1 MKKLTVSIGSLGSA
15 AAGDYV
21 SFNIWQGK
29 RLLVSDKI
37 AGKHSGTFHREYD
50 VDYTQGEP
58 LRIESNAPAGCSV
71 GVNVAPSDDAVAYIN
86 TSAGKIVIHKQN
98 GDVACVMGPL
108 VTENKT
114 IEQRVADLEKQLAD
128 TISPSDAASIMEIV
142 SAETDRIIREKN
154 MIGFSADIAFMAN
167 AKLNSEYVFIADQ
180 ITPDDDDVK
189 VNVRI
194 TGRQTPDLSLFWVP
208 VLVDKVDGA
217 SLKYYEDQGVIAA
230 KKMIIDI
237 SKAAAL

>member
-71 GVNVAPSDDAVAYIN
+71 GVNVASSDDAVADTN
-86 TSAGKIVIHKQN
+86 ASAVFN
-98 GDVACVMGPL
+98 DVLSIKGNQIFMREVFISKSHLDDVMP
-108 VTENKT
+108 KT
-114 IEQRVADLEKQLAD
+114 LEQRVAVLEKRLTAEQEV
-128 TISPSDAASIMEIV
+128 ASLQ
-142 SAETDRIIREKN
+142 DRISEVIRSSFRK
-154 MIGFSADIAFMAN
+154 F
-167 AKLNSEYVFIADQ
+167 Q
-180 ITPDDDDVK
+180 
-189 VNVRI
+189 
-194 TGRQTPDLSLFWVP
+194 
-208 VLVDKVDGA
+208 
-217 SLKYYEDQGVIAA
+217 
-230 KKMIIDI
+230 
-237 SKAAAL
+237 

>member
-71 GVNVAPSDDAVAYIN
+71 CVHAEPGDGLLHSCDAAGVPDAVSTNIYKLIAKRFVFHYPN
-86 TSAGKIVIHKQN
+86 GEPVSVVGVFGKN
-98 GDVACVMGPL
+98 
-108 VTENKT
+108 NKT
-114 IEQRVADLEKQLAD
+114 LEQRVAELEKRLTEEQEV
-128 TISPSDAASIMEIV
+128 ASLQ
-142 SAETDRIIREKN
+142 DRISEVIRSS
-154 MIGFSADIAFMAN
+154 FRRF
-167 AKLNSEYVFIADQ
+167 Q
-180 ITPDDDDVK
+180 
-189 VNVRI
+189 
-194 TGRQTPDLSLFWVP
+194 
-208 VLVDKVDGA
+208 
-217 SLKYYEDQGVIAA
+217 
-230 KKMIIDI
+230 
-237 SKAAAL
+237 

>member
-71 GVNVAPSDDAVAYIN
+71 GVNAAPSDDAVADTNASAAFKGVLNLKGNQVFMREAFIDKAHLSGA
-86 TSAGKIVIHKQN
+86 TSDNKIQSENYVPGESGFLIDYRTGKAEFNGKIVIHKQS

-114 IEQRVADLEKQLAD
+114 IEQRVDKLAKRLIALQV
-128 TISPSDAASIMEIV
+128 TMSQEVVALQEELVSISQEH
-142 SAETDRIIREKN
+142 
-154 MIGFSADIAFMAN
+154 
-167 AKLNSEYVFIADQ
+167 L
-180 ITPDDDDVK
+180 
-189 VNVRI
+189 
-194 TGRQTPDLSLFWVP
+194 
-208 VLVDKVDGA
+208 
-217 SLKYYEDQGVIAA
+217 
-230 KKMIIDI
+230 
-237 SKAAAL
+237 